1 MGRSSKA
8 YVQCTRAINR
18 AIKLEEAARKG
29 TLAITEEQEESVV
42 KPTKQLQV
50 VKKKVEDRQFEDDFS
65 SSDSDEST
73 FQLQYELY
81 YMCCE
86 AAI

>member
-29 TLAITEEQEESVV
+29 SLAIAEEEESVV
-42 KPTKQLQV
+42 QPTKQLQV
-50 VKKKVEDRQFEDDFS
+50 VKKVVDRQFEDDFS

-73 FQLQYELY
+73 FQLQYELHI
-81 YMCCE
+81 CCE
-86 AAI
+86 AVI